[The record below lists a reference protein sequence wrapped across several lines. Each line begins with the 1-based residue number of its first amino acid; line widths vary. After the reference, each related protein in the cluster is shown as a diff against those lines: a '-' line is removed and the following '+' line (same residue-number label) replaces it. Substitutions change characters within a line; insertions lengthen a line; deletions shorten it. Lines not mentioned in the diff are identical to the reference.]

1 MDSFAIQVMYNSLV
15 DSASVF
21 FHSSIFRVFE
31 FFAAIYVIILFVD
44 IVLLVVQR
52 GPGKN
57 WRQMRYGV
65 DIPSEL
71 VNRKD
76 KMKEQWGKVKR
87 RLESE
92 NESEYKVAIIEADAI
107 IDDLIAR
114 MGYKGAN
121 LSERL
126 ANIPQGQLA
135 ELGEMKEAHE
145 IRNRIIHEENF
156 KVDREFAKG
165 VLKKYEHLLNHFEAL
180 D

>member
-1 MDSFAIQVMYNSLV
+1 MDSYTIQILYNSIV
-15 DSASVF
+15 RGISDF
-21 FHSSIFRVFE
+21 FHSSVFQVFE
-31 FFAAIYVIILFVD
+31 FFAAVYVIILFID
-44 IVLLVVQR
+44 LVLLIIQR

-71 VNRKD
+71 VTKKD
-76 KMKEQWGKVKR
+76 KMKEQWSKIKK

-92 NESEYKVAIIEADAI
+92 NESEYKVAIIEADTI
-107 IDDLIAR
+107 IDDLITR

-121 LSERL
+121 MSERL
-126 ANIPQGQLA
+126 ANIPEGQLA

-145 IRNRIIHEENF
+145 IRNRIIHEEDF
-156 KVDREFAKG
+156 KVDRDFAKG
-165 VLKKYEHLLNHFEAL
+165 VLKKYEHLLHHFEVL

>member
-1 MDSFAIQVMYNSLV
+1 MDSFAIQIFYNNFVQIISG
-15 DSASVF
+15 F
-21 FHSSIFRVFE
+21 FHSSVFQVFE
-31 FFAAIYVIILFVD
+31 MLAGIYVFIVFVD
-44 IVLLVVQR
+44 VVLLIIQR

-57 WRQMRYGV
+57 WRQMRYGI

-71 VNRKD
+71 VSKKD
-76 KMKEQWGKVKR
+76 KMKEQWSKVKK

-135 ELGEMKEAHE
+135 ELDEMKAAHE

-156 KVDREFAKG
+156 KVDRELAKG
-165 VLKKYEHLLNHFEAL
+165 VLKKYEHLLRHFDVL